1 MSSLPGSSP
10 GVQAAGGGI
19 PGVAMEAASG
29 GPTVPATAPAPG
41 MPAGSPA
48 GVPGTP
54 APRLPW
60 PQRYPW
66 LKDAAWTAGS
76 ALLFLLLCS
85 AFFLALGK
93 QPLELLWQ
101 VVLGAFG
108 DKYSL
113 TETLVKTTPI
123 LFCAMAAAVPARLGL
138 LSVGQS
144 GQFYLGAFVGTFFVL
159 RFPAGTPAYAA
170 LPAMLMLAGLGGA
183 AWGLLPGV
191 LRAKVGVNETLTTLL
206 FNYVGALL
214 VDWAVYGPWRD
225 PDNLGWPA
233 TPPFPDSAK
242 LPAYFESR
250 MHAGLFIALALALG
264 LHVLLTRTR
273 WGLMLRIMRS
283 NRKVAEGAGMRYG
296 LHVAAVMALGGAL
309 AGLAGI
315 CETSA
320 IQGRLQSGV
329 AANYGITG
337 FLVAWMAGQ
346 HLLRIVP
353 LALVMGAIISASD
366 ALQLFAELPSAIAV
380 VMQALLF
387 LTVLGVAGWR
397 KRKGV

>member
-1 MSSLPGSSP
+1 MNPAPVAGNPASAGPGSAVADKLPGVSVAPAAPPDPKARVSPWTRLSSSP
-10 GVQAAGGGI
+10 W
-19 PGVAMEAASG
+19 
-29 GPTVPATAPAPG
+29 
-41 MPAGSPA
+41 
-48 GVPGTP
+48 
-54 APRLPW
+54 RLE
-60 PQRYPW
+60 
-66 LKDAAWTAGS
+66 AAWTA
-76 ALLFLLLCS
+76 ATAALFLLLCT

-93 QPLELLWQ
+93 QPFVLLWQ
-101 VVLGAFG
+101 VFLGAFG
-108 DKYSL
+108 DKYSI

-159 RFPAGTPAYAA
+159 RLPPDMPAVAA
-170 LPAMLMLAGLGGA
+170 LPAMLLFAGLGGA
-183 AWGLLPGV
+183 FWGVIPGF
-191 LRAKVGVNETLTTLL
+191 LRAKVGVNETLSTLL

-225 PDNLGWPA
+225 PANLGWPA
-233 TPPFPDSAK
+233 TPPFPDAFK
-242 LPAYFESR
+242 LPSFLESR
-250 MHAGLFIALALALG
+250 MHAGLLIAVALAVG
-264 LHVLLTRTR
+264 LHILLTRTR
-273 WGLMLRIMRS
+273 WGLMLRVMKS

-346 HLLRIVP
+346 HLLRILP
-353 LALVMGAIISASD
+353 LALVMGAILSAGD

-380 VMQALLF
+380 VMQAMLF
-387 LTVLGVAGWR
+387 LSVLGVAGWR

>member
-1 MSSLPGSSP
+1 MIRAVAKPETF
-10 GVQAAGGGI
+10 AARR
-19 PGVAMEAASG
+19 AA
-29 GPTVPATAPAPG
+29 
-41 MPAGSPA
+41 
-48 GVPGTP
+48 
-54 APRLPW
+54 
-60 PQRYPW
+60 
-66 LKDAAWTAGS
+66 AAADLGWTAGS
-76 ALLFLLLCS
+76 AALFLGLTA
-85 AFFLALGK
+85 AFFLLLGK

-101 VVLGAFG
+101 VALGAFG

-123 LFCAMAAAVPARLGL
+123 LFCALAAAVPARLGL
-138 LSVGQS
+138 LSVGQA
-144 GQFYLGAFVGTFFVL
+144 GQFYLGAFVATWFVM
-159 RFPAGTPAYAA
+159 RFPAGMSAWAGIP
-170 LPAMLMLAGLGGA
+170 LMLTLAGLGGA
-183 AWGLLPGV
+183 AWGVVPGW
-191 LRAKVGVNETLTTLL
+191 LRARVGVNETLSTLL
-206 FNYVGALL
+206 LNYVGALL

-225 PDNLGWPA
+225 PHNLGWPA

-242 LPAYFESR
+242 LPSYFDSR
-250 MHAGLFIALALALG
+250 LHLGLFLAAGLAVI
-264 LHVLLTRTR
+264 LHVLVTRTR
-273 WGLMLRIMRS
+273 WGLMLRIMKS

-296 LHVAAVMALGGAL
+296 LNVALVMAIGGAM

-366 ALQLFAELPSAIAV
+366 ALQLFAQLPAAIAV

-387 LTVLGVAGWR
+387 LSVLGIAGWR
-397 KRKGV
+397 KRKGA

>member
-1 MSSLPGSSP
+1 MIASSVPTPPSSSTAPDPASAPTGSAPSASAPASAATPVSSSP
-10 GVQAAGGGI
+10 LSPLAALWDSK
-19 PGVAMEAASG
+19 PGLREIVW
-29 GPTVPATAPAPG
+29 TV
-41 MPAGSPA
+41 
-48 GVPGTP
+48 GT
-54 APRLPW
+54 
-60 PQRYPW
+60 
-66 LKDAAWTAGS
+66 
-76 ALLFLLLCS
+76 ALLFLGLC
-85 AFFLALGK
+85 AGFFLALGK
-93 QPLELLWQ
+93 HPLELLWQ
-101 VVLGAFG
+101 VALGAFG
-108 DKYSL
+108 DKYST

-123 LFCAMAAAVPARLGL
+123 LFCALAAAVPARLGL

-159 RFPAGTPAYAA
+159 RFPAGTPSFVA
-170 LPAMLMLAGLGGA
+170 LPAMLLLAGAGGA
-183 AWGLLPGV
+183 AWGLVPGA
-191 LRAKVGVNETLTTLL
+191 LRARVGVNETLTTLL

-225 PDNLGWPA
+225 PNNLGWPA
-233 TPPFPDSAK
+233 TPSFPDAAK
-242 LPAYFESR
+242 LPSFFGSR
-250 MHAGLFIALALALG
+250 LHAGLFLAIALAVG
-264 LHVLLTRTR
+264 LHILLTRTR
-273 WGLMLRIMRS
+273 WGLMLRVMKS
-283 NRKVAEGAGMRYG
+283 NRKLAEGAGMRYG

-346 HLLRIVP
+346 HLIKILP
-353 LALVMGAIISASD
+353 LALIMGAILSASD

-380 VMQALLF
+380 VMQAMLF
-387 LTVLGVAGWR
+387 LSVLGVAGWR

>member
-1 MSSLPGSSP
+1 VKEP
-10 GVQAAGGGI
+10 ATK
-19 PGVAMEAASG
+19 EAAVT
-29 GPTVPATAPAPG
+29 PVAEAPKTATVIPAP
-41 MPAGSPA
+41 
-48 GVPGTP
+48 PGP
-54 APRLPW
+54 KPPGRAADIKRILNRPW
-60 PQRYPW
+60 MM
-66 LKDAAWTAGS
+66 DSAWTTGT
-76 ALLFLLLCS
+76 ALLFLALCS
-85 AFFLALGK
+85 IFFLLLGK

-101 VVLGAFG
+101 VALGAFG
-108 DKYSL
+108 DKYSA

-159 RFPAGTPAYAA
+159 QLPATVPAYVGI
-170 LPAMLMLAGLGGA
+170 PTMLFFAGLGGA
-183 AWGLLPGV
+183 AWGVVPGF
-191 LRAKVGVNETLTTLL
+191 LRARVGVNETLTTLL
-206 FNYVGALL
+206 FNYVGTLL

-233 TPPFPDSAK
+233 SAPFPSGTII
-242 LPAYFESR
+242 PNYFGSR
-250 MHAGLFIALALALG
+250 LHAGLFLAVGLAVAL
-264 LHVLLTRTR
+264 HILLTRTR
-273 WGLMLRIMRS
+273 WGLMLRVMKS
-283 NRKVAEGAGMRYG
+283 NRKVAESAGMRYG
-296 LHVAAVMALGGAL
+296 LHVVGVMAIGGAL

-346 HLLRIVP
+346 HLIRILP
-353 LALVMGAIISASD
+353 LALVMGAILSASD

-380 VMQALLF
+380 VMQAMLF
-387 LTVLGVAGWR
+387 LSVLGVAGWR
-397 KRKGV
+397 KRKGA